1 MNPDHVLGPALDTL
15 DFGNRFCTV
24 QGGSDKSG
32 ILKLFIENH
41 TAQLKIIRFYNSK
54 KKLAEGH
61 IENEVIQ

>member
-1 MNPDHVLGPALDTL
+1 MEQLQSH
-15 DFGNRFCTV
+15 TV

-32 ILKLFIENH
+32 ILKIFLENH
-41 TAQLKIIRFYNSK
+41 TAQLKIIRFYKSK